1 VAVGV
6 LVLIVVLAVMAG
18 FEREIKSRILGF
30 TPHIV
35 LRYAPRGFEP
45 GPAPWRELSEAMEKV
60 DGVEEAYAFI
70 QDNVIVDFNG
80 LQANSSFRAI
90 DTENEKQIAAL
101 EALLAEKYGGTADM
115 GLGETAV
122 IAETTANVYGLR
134 VGDVMQL
141 YSTRNFGPVLDAY
154 KLTEEDPV
162 HVKYAEP
169 LAAMRED
176 LKEAISVVAEKEQ
189 FSAEVF
195 EGVYGG
201 VVALFEENI
210 RPGEKALLEEVWR
223 LMETSEKD
231 ASGENRLLPAG
242 SLAKMEASFDGLA
255 ALDMEREDAKVLK
268 GIKEIVLPKDVEVIG
283 VYKASQHV
291 LHPALFVPLPT
302 GQELRGLKDG
312 VDGVALRVEDPY
324 RAKQVAERVRAV
336 ASEDWMISTWGDQYK
351 EWFDLIRR
359 ERVMMYFALSFII
372 LVSAFCIGAVMFTVT
387 IQKKQEI
394 GVMKALGAVPMQII
408 QVFLYQGMVI
418 GVFGGLLG
426 VGLGL
431 LVVHF
436 REPIQRVLA
445 WMGFDPFPAKFHGIA
460 SIPAHVNPIEVLC
473 IATGAFILCS
483 LAALL
488 PALVAAR
495 SDPARSLRNF

>member
-1 VAVGV
+1 M
-6 LVLIVVLAVMAG
+6 IVVLAVMGG

-30 TPHIV
+30 TPHVV
-35 LRYAPRGFEP
+35 LRYMSGGVES
-45 GPAPWRELSEAMEKV
+45 GPVPWRELCVEMEKI

-70 QDNVIVDFNG
+70 EDNVIVDFNG

-101 EALLAEKYGGTADM
+101 EELLERKYGGTADM

-122 IAETTANVYGLR
+122 IAETTATMYGLR

-154 KLTEEDPV
+154 RLTENEPV
-162 HVKYAEP
+162 HVVHAEP
-169 LAAMRED
+169 LAAVRDDLQARMTAEGGKEMFVFED
-176 LKEAISVVAEKEQ
+176 LKGIYGTVSWIH
-189 FSAEVF
+189 
-195 EGVYGG
+195 EG
-201 VVALFEENI
+201 NI
-210 RPGEKALLEEVWR
+210 RPGEKQILVEVLELMNSGVKDPTGTKRLLEPGTVAGVLSR
-223 LMETSEKD
+223 LD
-231 ASGENRLLPAG
+231 A
-242 SLAKMEASFDGLA
+242 LAD
-255 ALDMEREDAKVLK
+255 LDMEREDAKVLK

-283 VYKASQHV
+283 IYKASQHV
-291 LHPALFVPLPT
+291 LHPSLFVPLPT

-324 RAKQVAERVRAV
+324 RAGEV
-336 ASEDWMISTWGDQYK
+336 ASRVKAAASADWMVSTWMDQYQ

-394 GVMKALGAVPMQII
+394 GVMKALGALPTQIV

-418 GVFGGLLG
+418 GVCGGLLG

-431 LVVHF
+431 LVVRF
-436 REPIQRVLA
+436 RAPIQRFLA
-445 WMGFDPFPAKFHGIA
+445 WLGFDPFPPEFHGIA
-460 SIPAHVNPIEVLC
+460 SIPAYVNPIEVVC
-473 IATGAFILCS
+473 IAAGAFVLCS

-488 PALVAAR
+488 PALGAAR